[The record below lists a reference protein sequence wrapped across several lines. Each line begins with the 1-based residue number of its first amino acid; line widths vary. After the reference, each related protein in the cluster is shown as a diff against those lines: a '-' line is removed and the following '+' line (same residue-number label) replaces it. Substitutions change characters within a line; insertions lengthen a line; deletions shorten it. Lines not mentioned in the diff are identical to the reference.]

1 MGNAGQDG
9 GFFLKLGCRG
19 CLKLGCQ
26 EPAWGWSGLS
36 KRKQGIEYGTV
47 TGLANQKL
55 EFYHQRMYLCTV
67 DMGMLVG
74 GEDSQLFN
82 NGGIDMAPEELP

>member
-1 MGNAGQDG
+1 MYKAQRDHQMGNVGQDG
-9 GFFLKLGCRG
+9 GFSLKLGCRG

-47 TGLANQKL
+47 TGLANQNWS
-55 EFYHQRMYLCTV
+55 FII
-67 DMGMLVG
+67 
-74 GEDSQLFN
+74 
-82 NGGIDMAPEELP
+82 NGCICVPLIWVC

>member
-1 MGNAGQDG
+1 MYKAQRDHQMGNVGQDG

-47 TGLANQKL
+47 TVWPAKIGVLSSTDV
-55 EFYHQRMYLCTV
+55 FVYR
-67 DMGMLVG
+67 
-74 GEDSQLFN
+74 
-82 NGGIDMAPEELP
+82 

>member
-1 MGNAGQDG
+1 MGMVWVIQAKTGDRIWYCNGFGQ
-9 GFFLKLGCRG
+9 
-19 CLKLGCQ
+19 
-26 EPAWGWSGLS
+26 P
-36 KRKQGIEYGTV
+36 
-47 TGLANQKL
+47 KL